1 MQAFGTFQISS
12 QRFNDNINRG
22 TILLDS
28 GFNFFGGIIRVT
40 RDDLEMV
47 VHIQSLIGNQFWYDS
62 TFDDVEKV

>member
-28 GFNFFGGIIRVT
+28 EFNFFGDIIRVT

-47 VHIQSLIGNQFWYDS
+47 VHVQSLIGNQLWYDS
-62 TFDDVEKV
+62 TLDDDEKV